1 MQCRSVC
8 GSGRGVTFWDRCW
21 RPKNKLC
28 LKVPSLGSSKIAG
41 PGSFLLVFR
50 RVVVHWRGIILL
62 LILPCV
68 VFLEAR
74 FDEFARFDLILLA
87 LLLIF
92 IASQIFWLGRLV
104 DVGERFIPGRPLRV
118 WLAIMTVVVYM
129 FVFLYSYPEWGQGH
143 VIRPADYRPLSVVI
157 HAVFWWWFVGSMLA
171 FLLVI
176 AFGAADRLVRAA
188 GWVYRKAR
196 TAIHQHSPAA
206 DAESALRSS
215 SRRRFLERTAVLAC
229 ATPFL
234 AVGYGLVYERRN
246 VEVVRQRVRLAR
258 LPKDFEGFHIAQ
270 LSDIHIGPFTTAD
283 YIRRCVAITNGLE
296 PDLIVLTGDYI
307 CWDPE
312 AQGEAV
318 RVLAG
323 LRAPHGVFGCMG
335 NHEADV
341 GIEESITRLFAAQGI
356 RMLRQERAA
365 IRLGDE
371 MLNLIGIDHGNDL
384 APDAE
389 RQVEGDR
396 RLQRLKALVMP
407 NTVNI
412 LLIHY
417 PHAFGDHELGID
429 LTLAGDI
436 HGGGQLSLD
445 FLHRGLNLSSLMGV
459 PYTRGWYEKGGA
471 QLYMNR
477 GIGITGFPIRL
488 GDRPEITV
496 LELTRET

>member
-1 MQCRSVC
+1 MTSPDV
-8 GSGRGVTFWDRCW
+8 
-21 RPKNKLC
+21 
-28 LKVPSLGSSKIAG
+28 SKPQMARV
-41 PGSFLLVFR
+41 GSFLQSLR
-50 RVVVHWRGIILL
+50 RVVAHWRAIVLL

-92 IASQIFWLGRLV
+92 IASQIFWIGRLV
-104 DVGERFIPGRPLRV
+104 EVEERLIPGRPRHF
-118 WLAIMTVVVYM
+118 WLVIMTLVVYL
-129 FVFLYSYPEWGQGH
+129 FVCLYSYPELGLGH
-143 VIRPADYRPLSVVI
+143 VVRAADYRPQSMLI
-157 HAVFWWWFVGSMLA
+157 LAVFWWWFVGSMLA

-176 AFGAADRLVRAA
+176 AFGAADRVGRAA
-188 GWVYRKAR
+188 GWVYRRAR
-196 TAIHQHSPAA
+196 TATHKHTAA
-206 DAESALRSS
+206 PDAEAALLSS
-215 SRRRFLERTAVLAC
+215 SRRRFLERTAVLVS
-229 ATPFL
+229 ATPFV
-234 AVGYGLVYERRN
+234 AAGYGLLYERQN
-246 VEVVRQRVRLAR
+246 VEVVRQRVRLAC
-258 LPKDFEGFHIAQ
+258 LPKAFEGFRIAQ
-270 LSDIHIGPFTTAD
+270 LSDIHLGPFTTAD
-283 YIRRCVAITNGLE
+283 YIRRCVDITNGLE
-296 PDLIVLTGDYI
+296 PDLIALTGDYI

-312 AQGEAV
+312 AQGEVV

-341 GIEESITRLFAAQGI
+341 GIEDSITRLFAAQGI
-356 RMLRQERAA
+356 RMLRQERAP

-371 MLNLIGIDHGNDL
+371 MLNLIGIDQGSGV

-396 RLQRLKALVMP
+396 RLQQLKALIMP
-407 NTVNI
+407 DTVNI

-417 PHAFGDHELGID
+417 PHAFDQPELGVD

-445 FLHRGLNLSSLMGV
+445 FVHRGLNLGSLMGV
-459 PYTRGWYEKGGA
+459 PYIRGLYENGGE

-488 GDRPEITV
+488 GARPEITV
-496 LELTRET
+496 LELART

>member
-1 MQCRSVC
+1 MLRSRSRALAVA
-8 GSGRGVTFWDRCW
+8 
-21 RPKNKLC
+21 
-28 LKVPSLGSSKIAG
+28 IAM
-41 PGSFLLVFR
+41 FLR
-50 RVVVHWRGIILL
+50 RIVAHWRAIVLL
-62 LILPCV
+62 LILLCV
-68 VFLEAR
+68 AFLVAR
-74 FDEFARFDLILLA
+74 SDEFGGFELILLA

-104 DVGERFIPGRPLRV
+104 AVGERFIPGRPRRV
-118 WLAIMTVVVYM
+118 WLTVVTVMVYL
-129 FVFLYSYPEWGQGH
+129 FVFLYSYPEWGLGH
-143 VIRPADYRPLSVVI
+143 VIRAADYRPQSVLI
-157 HAVFWWWFVGSMLA
+157 HAAFWWWFVGSMSA

-176 AFGAADRLVRAA
+176 AFGAADRMIRAA
-188 GWVYRKAR
+188 GWAYRKVR
-196 TAIHQHSPAA
+196 TAVHRHSAAA
-206 DAESALRSS
+206 DAEAALLSPG
-215 SRRRFLERTAVLAC
+215 RRRFLERTAVLVS
-229 ATPFL
+229 ATPFV
-234 AVGYGLVYERRN
+234 AAGYGLLYERQN
-246 VEVVRQRVRLAR
+246 VEIVRQRVRLAR
-258 LPKDFEGFHIAQ
+258 LPRAFEGFHIAQ

-312 AQGEAV
+312 AQGEVV

-341 GIEESITRLFAAQGI
+341 GIEDSITRLFAAQGI
-356 RMLRQERAA
+356 RMLRQERAP

-371 MLNLIGIDHGNDL
+371 TLNLIGIDHGSDL
-384 APDAE
+384 APMHKRE
-389 RQVEGDR
+389 VEGDR
-396 RLQRLKALVMP
+396 RVQQLKALVMP

-417 PHAFGDHELGID
+417 PHAFDQPELGID
-429 LTLAGDI
+429 LTLSGDI

-445 FLHRGLNLSSLMGV
+445 FIHRGLNLSSLMGV
-459 PYTRGWYEKGGA
+459 PYIRGLYENGGA

-488 GDRPEITV
+488 GARPEITL
-496 LELTRET
+496 LELARA

>member
-1 MQCRSVC
+1 MA
-8 GSGRGVTFWDRCW
+8 T
-21 RPKNKLC
+21 
-28 LKVPSLGSSKIAG
+28 SLGSSKIG
-41 PGSFLLVFR
+41 GTGSLLLVYR
-50 RVVVHWRGIILL
+50 RVVAHWRAIVLL

-68 VFLEAR
+68 VFLVAR
-74 FDEFARFDLILLA
+74 FDEFGRFDLIGLA

-92 IASQIFWLGRLV
+92 IAGQIFWIGRLV
-104 DVGERFIPGRPLRV
+104 DVGERFIPRRPRRV
-118 WLAIMTVVVYM
+118 WLVIMASLVYL
-129 FVFLYSYPEWGQGH
+129 FVFLYSYPEWAIGH
-143 VIRPADYRPLSVVI
+143 TIRAADYRPRSMLI
-157 HAVFWWWFVGSMLA
+157 HAAFWWWFVGSLLA

-176 AFGAADRLVRAA
+176 AFGAADRATRAA
-188 GWVYRKAR
+188 WWVYRKVR
-196 TAIHQHSPAA
+196 TAIHQYSAAA
-206 DAESALRSS
+206 DAEAALLSS
-215 SRRRFLERTAVLAC
+215 GRRRFLERTAVLVS

-234 AVGYGLVYERRN
+234 AAGYGLLYERQN
-246 VEVVRQRVRLAR
+246 VEVVRQRIRLAR
-258 LPKDFEGFHIAQ
+258 LPKAFEGFRIAQ

-296 PDLIVLTGDYI
+296 PDLIALTGDYI

-312 AQGEAV
+312 AQGEV
-318 RVLAG
+318 VLVLAG

-335 NHEADV
+335 NHEADM

-356 RMLRQERAA
+356 RMLRQERAP

-417 PHAFGDHELGID
+417 PHAFVDHELGIGFP
-429 LTLAGDI
+429 LFGDI
-436 HGGGQLSLD
+436 HGG
-445 FLHRGLNLSSLMGV
+445 
-459 PYTRGWYEKGGA
+459 
-471 QLYMNR
+471 
-477 GIGITGFPIRL
+477 
-488 GDRPEITV
+488 
-496 LELTRET
+496 

>member
-1 MQCRSVC
+1 MTSP
-8 GSGRGVTFWDRCW
+8 G
-21 RPKNKLC
+21 L
-28 LKVPSLGSSKIAG
+28 SK
-41 PGSFLLVFR
+41 PQTSRVGSFLRSLR
-50 RVVVHWRGIILL
+50 RVVAHWRAIVLL

-92 IASQIFWLGRLV
+92 IASQIFWLRCLV
-104 DVGERFIPGRPLRV
+104 DVGERFIPGRPRRF
-118 WLAIMTVVVYM
+118 WLVIMTVVVYL
-129 FVFLYSYPEWGQGH
+129 FVCVYSYPEFGLVH
-143 VIRPADYRPLSVVI
+143 VIRAADYRPQSMLI

-176 AFGAADRLVRAA
+176 AFGAADRVVRAA
-188 GWVYRKAR
+188 GWVYHKVR
-196 TAIHQHSPAA
+196 TAIHKHTAA
-206 DAESALRSS
+206 PDAETTLLSPG
-215 SRRRFLERTAVLAC
+215 RRRFLERTAVLVS
-229 ATPFL
+229 ATPFV
-234 AVGYGLVYERRN
+234 ATGYGLLYERQN

-258 LPKDFEGFHIAQ
+258 LPKAFEGFRIAQ
-270 LSDIHIGPFTTAD
+270 LSDIHIGPFTTAE
-283 YIRRCVAITNGLE
+283 YIRSCVAITNGLE
-296 PDLIVLTGDYI
+296 PDLIALTGDYI

-312 AQGEAV
+312 AQSEVV

-341 GIEESITRLFAAQGI
+341 GIEDSITRLFADQGI
-356 RMLRQERAA
+356 RMLRQERAP

-371 MLNLIGIDHGNDL
+371 MLNLIGIDHGN

-429 LTLAGDI
+429 LTLSGDI

-445 FLHRGLNLSSLMGV
+445 FIHRGLNLGSLMGV
-459 PYTRGWYEKGGA
+459 PYIRGLYENGGE

-488 GDRPEITV
+488 GARPEITV
-496 LELTRET
+496 LELART